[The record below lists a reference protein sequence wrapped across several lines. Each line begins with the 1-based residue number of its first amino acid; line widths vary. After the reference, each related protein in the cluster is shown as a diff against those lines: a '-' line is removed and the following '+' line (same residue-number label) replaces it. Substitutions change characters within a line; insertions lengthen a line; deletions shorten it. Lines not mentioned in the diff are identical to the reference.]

1 MHLQHPKAIQE
12 VQVVQPSSQ
21 RRQLFLVVLV
31 ALYAI
36 VGSWVY
42 STVGDPYAL
51 AVLEAER
58 LDNEKELSTH
68 VTALEDGGIT
78 AVSFDAFDDED
89 EEEHDVVKRA
99 LLEKENR
106 GKTHSKRNKPENET
120 KAQFVGI

>member
-1 MHLQHPKAIQE
+1 MHLQHPKAIRE

-58 LDNEKELSTH
+58 LDLVGGGEALAGQGGSGHLRKVCTVGKE
-68 VTALEDGGIT
+68 VN
-78 AVSFDAFDDED
+78 VS
-89 EEEHDVVKRA
+89 K
-99 LLEKENR
+99 
-106 GKTHSKRNKPENET
+106 
-120 KAQFVGI
+120 